1 VLRLTETA
9 GGYGQGSPAVWIRV
23 SPEKAIDLRL
33 FAPEADHR
41 LAIDFVVGDGSPG
54 DVHAGA
60 GLDAAA
66 IARHTDPKTGKL
78 PYIKDEQERLRV
90 QPSEIDCRL
99 EPLDDTATY
108 WPVPSREVE
117 FRFSPANLLKDN
129 LRDIVIPNVLPGRWR
144 LTIVASYSAV
154 YSARET
160 VLIRDLAFTAGME
173 PLKIELSAAS
183 LTGTFENPATGVWSY
198 TTIEAI
204 PQQAGLPTRTC
215 QAQKNFRFIG
225 LAPGEYSLRFQDD
238 DSETKVVGP
247 VRVEKGK
254 TTWVEE
260 VVLQR
265 KSGK

>member
-1 VLRLTETA
+1 V
-9 GGYGQGSPAVWIRV
+9 
-23 SPEKAIDLRL
+23 RL

-66 IARHTDPKTGKL
+66 IARHVDPKTGEL
-78 PYIKDEQERLRV
+78 PYIKDQQERLRV
-90 QPSEIDCRL
+90 QPSEIGFRL
-99 EPLDDTATY
+99 EPLDKTAPC
-108 WPVPSREVE
+108 WPVPSREAE
-117 FRFSPANLLKDN
+117 FQFSPTNLLKDN

-160 VLIRDLAFTAGME
+160 VLVRDLAFTAGMQ
-173 PLKIELSAAS
+173 PLRIELPAAS
-183 LTGTFENPATGVWSY
+183 LAGVFENPAAGVWSY

-215 QAQKNFRFIG
+215 RAQKNFRFIG
-225 LAPGEYSLRFQDD
+225 LAPGEYSLRFRDD
-238 DSETKVVGP
+238 DCETKVVGP

-254 TTWVEE
+254 TTWVEK
-260 VVLQR
+260 VVLQQ
-265 KSGK
+265 KPGK